1 MGGWDYIKF
10 KLMEL
15 FFNFV
20 FFVNGYNIENIIV
33 EMKFLEFIILIE
45 VICFMMFIFFDF
57 IFGI

>member
-33 EMKFLEFIILIE
+33 EMKFLEFIILVE
-45 VICFMMFIFFDF
+45 VICFMMFRFFDF

>member
-45 VICFMMFIFFDF
+45 VICFMMLRFFDF

>member
-15 FFNFV
+15 FFSFV

-45 VICFMMFIFFDF
+45 VICFMMFRFFDF

>member
-33 EMKFLEFIILIE
+33 EMKVLEFIILIE
-45 VICFMMFIFFDF
+45 VICFMMFRFFDF

>member
-45 VICFMMFIFFDF
+45 VICFMMFRFFDF

>member
-10 KLMEL
+10 KLMGS

-45 VICFMMFIFFDF
+45 VICFMMFRFFDF

>member
-33 EMKFLEFIILIE
+33 ELKFLEFIILIE
-45 VICFMMFIFFDF
+45 VICFMMFRFFDF

>member
-1 MGGWDYIKF
+1 MGGWDYKKF

-45 VICFMMFIFFDF
+45 VICFMMFRFFDF

>member
-10 KLMEL
+10 KLMES

-33 EMKFLEFIILIE
+33 EMKFLDIIILIE
-45 VICFMMFIFFDF
+45 VICFMMFRFFDF

>member
-33 EMKFLEFIILIE
+33 EMKFLDIIILIE
-45 VICFMMFIFFDF
+45 VICFMMFRFFDF

>member
-20 FFVNGYNIENIIV
+20 FFVNGYYIENIIV

-45 VICFMMFIFFDF
+45 VICFMMFRFFDF

>member
-1 MGGWDYIKF
+1 MGGWDYIEF

-45 VICFMMFIFFDF
+45 VICFMMFRFFDF